1 MSQTLQDMTKFLSEN
16 PNSKPEKFADEFL
29 AKLKAGGEYEETI
42 RHNDKYV
49 PLLFY
54 FAYHFNCFGWEES
67 MKIVIALL
75 PKYSPVELKEILRG
89 KVDLVEQAIY
99 CNPEDELIKAYKDA
113 GLLDAEELEAV

>member
-1 MSQTLQDMTKFLSEN
+1 MTKFLSEN

-75 PKYSPVELKEILRG
+75 NKYKYDNKKEKLEAILCNPEND
-89 KVDLVEQAIY
+89 DLVEQAIY